1 MMMNAKIKYVC
12 MVCMLLLYE
21 QKFFLFLLVVVTD
34 VNSTKKLH
42 TDEHSFMYLL
52 CHITNILTYYPFKI
66 TYMKNYF
73 Y

>member
-42 TDEHSFMYLL
+42 TDEHSY
-52 CHITNILTYYPFKI
+52 I
-66 TYMKNYF
+66 YF
-73 Y
+73 VI